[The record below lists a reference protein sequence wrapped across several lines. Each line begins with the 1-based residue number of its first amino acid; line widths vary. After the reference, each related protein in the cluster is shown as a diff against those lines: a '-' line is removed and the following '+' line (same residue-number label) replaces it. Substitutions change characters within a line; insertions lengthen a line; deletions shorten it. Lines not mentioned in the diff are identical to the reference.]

1 MSAILDILIIV
12 IIALSI
18 FFAAKRGFIR
28 TLLGGTSF
36 LIAVAVALAFI
47 NPVRDYLGNSS
58 VADKARA
65 SLSDTLAGFV
75 SSDSESYDPKLLEDN
90 SAFMNMISV
99 FGIDTEEIR
108 EKWQEWRTE
117 NTEKLRVDLEEYVS
131 KPVVHAVAT
140 VVAFLVLFLGSLLIL
155 KLALFLLDRFFRLP
169 VLRQANTFLGVL
181 LGVILSAVRVYLF
194 VALVNLLLPR
204 NRSCRATHLFSS
216 LSCPVSHILYPQP
229 RKRKSSKRRKVIS
242 YSEK

>member
-65 SLSDTLAGFV
+65 SLYDTLAGFV

-155 KLALFLLDRFFRLP
+155 QLALFLLDRFFRLP

-181 LGVILSAVRVYLF
+181 LGVILAAVRVYLF
-194 VALVNLLLPR
+194 VALVNLLLPYGIQLGWTFF
-204 NRSCRATHLFSS
+204 SQLDAGSTILFSWFCEHN
-216 LSCPVSHILYPQP
+216 LFMVFFG
-229 RKRKSSKRRKVIS
+229 
-242 YSEK
+242 

>member
-36 LIAVAVALAFI
+36 LIAVAVALIFL
-47 NPVRDYLGNSS
+47 NPVRDYLGTSS

-90 SAFMNMISV
+90 SAFMNMISA
-99 FGIDTEEIR
+99 FGIDTDEIQ
-108 EKWQEWRTE
+108 EKWQDWRTE
-117 NTEKLRVDLEEYVS
+117 NTEKLRVDLEQYVS
-131 KPVVHAVAT
+131 EPVVHAVAT
-140 VVAFLVLFLGSLLIL
+140 VVAFLVLFVGSLLVL
-155 KLALFLLDRFFRLP
+155 KLALFLLDHFFRLP

-181 LGVILSAVRVYLF
+181 LGVILAAVRVYLF
-194 VALVNLLLPR
+194 VALVNLLLPYGAQLGWKFF
-204 NRSCRATHLFSS
+204 SQLDAGSTILFSWFCEHN
-216 LSCPVSHILYPQP
+216 LFTMFFG
-229 RKRKSSKRRKVIS
+229 
-242 YSEK
+242 

>member
-140 VVAFLVLFLGSLLIL
+140 VVAFL
-155 KLALFLLDRFFRLP
+155 AL
-169 VLRQANTFLGVL
+169 
-181 LGVILSAVRVYLF
+181 
-194 VALVNLLLPR
+194 
-204 NRSCRATHLFSS
+204 
-216 LSCPVSHILYPQP
+216 
-229 RKRKSSKRRKVIS
+229 
-242 YSEK
+242 

>member
-117 NTEKLRVDLEEYVS
+117 NTEKRRVDLEEYVS

-155 KLALFLLDRFFRLP
+155 QLALFLLDRFFRLP

-181 LGVILSAVRVYLF
+181 LGVILAAVRVYLF
-194 VALVNLLLPR
+194 VALVNLLLPYGIQLGWTFF
-204 NRSCRATHLFSS
+204 SQLDAGSTILFSWFCEHN
-216 LSCPVSHILYPQP
+216 LFMVFFG
-229 RKRKSSKRRKVIS
+229 
-242 YSEK
+242 

>member
-36 LIAVAVALAFI
+36 LIAVAIALAFI

-58 VADKARA
+58 VAYKARA

-75 SSDSESYDPKLLEDN
+75 SSESESYDPKLLEDN

-108 EKWQEWRTE
+108 GKWQEWRTE

-140 VVAFLVLFLGSLLIL
+140 VVAFLALFLGSLLIL

-181 LGVILSAVRVYLF
+181 LGVILAAVRVYLF
-194 VALVNLLLPR
+194 VALVNLLLPYGTQLGWTFF
-204 NRSCRATHLFSS
+204 SQLDAGSTILFSWFCEHN
-216 LSCPVSHILYPQP
+216 LFTVFFG
-229 RKRKSSKRRKVIS
+229 
-242 YSEK
+242 

>member
-36 LIAVAVALAFI
+36 LIAVALAFI

-140 VVAFLVLFLGSLLIL
+140 VVAFLALFLGSLLIL

-181 LGVILSAVRVYLF
+181 LGVILAAVRVYLF
-194 VALVNLLLPR
+194 VALVNLLLPYG
-204 NRSCRATHLFSS
+204 TQLGWTFFSQ
-216 LSCPVSHILYPQP
+216 LDAGTTGCDVSNT
-229 RKRKSSKRRKVIS
+229 
-242 YSEK
+242 

>member
-117 NTEKLRVDLEEYVS
+117 NTEKLRVDLEDYVS

-155 KLALFLLDRFFRLP
+155 QLALFLLDRFFRLP

-181 LGVILSAVRVYLF
+181 LGVILAAVRVYLF
-194 VALVNLLLPR
+194 VALVNLLLPYGIQLGWTFF
-204 NRSCRATHLFSS
+204 SQLDAGSTILFSWFCEHN
-216 LSCPVSHILYPQP
+216 LFMVFFG
-229 RKRKSSKRRKVIS
+229 
-242 YSEK
+242 